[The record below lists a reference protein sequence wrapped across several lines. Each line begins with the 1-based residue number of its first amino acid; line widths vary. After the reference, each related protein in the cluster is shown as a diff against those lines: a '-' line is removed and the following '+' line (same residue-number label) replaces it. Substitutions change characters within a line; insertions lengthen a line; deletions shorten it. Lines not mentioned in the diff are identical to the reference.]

1 MAPNQ
6 ELVKNF
12 ATYGD
17 LSQRDVYFRN
27 ATQVIKD
34 GAVENYFYH
43 LDLSNASVEMDV
55 TKVSYDTNAS
65 VSMYELFTKT
75 VDGNVSTAANAAM
88 LEITTDK
95 TYVRSAELIA
105 NDLGVGGNLG
115 VTGDATL
122 STLSASGLVNVE
134 SLSVVSN
141 ASVGGTLGVT
151 GATTLSDTLDVTG
164 QTTLS
169 NASVGGTLG
178 VTGAATLSDTLDV
191 TGATTLTN
199 VTATGAATLSSTL
212 DVTGQTTLSNASVGG
227 DLDVTGATTLSDTL
241 DVTGATTLTNVTATG
256 TLDVTGQTTLSNA
269 SVGGD
274 LDVTGDT
281 TLTSTLLVEGN
292 ATLNSA
298 LTVVGLTTLDDT
310 VVNGNLTVDGTAV
323 ELGNTALTS
332 NGDVTFNG
340 TTTISNL
347 ILGGE
352 SGFSGNIDMGDNY
365 ILNLSAAENDNVRV
379 AMDGSAKLVSL
390 QTRPNTAST
399 FSSQLIA
406 SQTGVDVYTGLAV
419 NSGNLRMQNNEILH
433 AATLTGGMTGPSR
446 LRFRNDG
453 TAQVFTE
460 GWTGSAW
467 QTNFQVS
474 NNSAQSLRLFIAQG
488 ETQLMSNVSMTGAAS
503 TTVQI
508 PSSNVVI
515 GGKQA
520 TFGNVSSATDVT
532 VWGNLNVKGTAT
544 NTRIESELV
553 QIGDKNVELGYLEI
567 NTLGNLD
574 GAGLTIGGPGGAI
587 AVRPT
592 LVYSSA
598 DDAWMPNI
606 DFITKGTETAS
617 MNIEGFFVSSL
628 TSDANV
634 FTKVDSS
641 TVNFSDK
648 WRFAYDSVGDV
659 VNLEHYEN
667 SAWTTKFTYAA

>member
-6 ELVKNF
+6 DLVKNF

-43 LDLSNASVEMDV
+43 LDQSNASVEMAV

-65 VSMYELFTKT
+65 VSMYELFTKP

-88 LEITTDK
+88 LEITTGK

-105 NDLGVGGNLG
+105 NNLGLGGNLE

-151 GATTLSDTLDVTG
+151 GATTLSDNLDV
-164 QTTLS
+164 
-169 NASVGGTLG
+169 
-178 VTGAATLSDTLDV
+178 
-191 TGATTLTN
+191 
-199 VTATGAATLSSTL
+199 TGAATLSSTL

-227 DLDVTGATTLSDTL
+227 DLDVT
-241 DVTGATTLTNVTATG
+241 
-256 TLDVTGQTTLSNA
+256 
-269 SVGGD
+269 
-274 LDVTGDT
+274 
-281 TLTSTLLVEGN
+281 GN

-332 NGDVTFNG
+332 NGNVTFNG

-347 ILGGE
+347 VLGGE

-399 FSSQLIA
+399 FSSQLVA
-406 SQTGVDVYTGLAV
+406 SESGVDVYTGLAV

-433 AATLTGGMTGPSR
+433 AATLHGGMTGPAR
-446 LRFRNDG
+446 LRFRDDG
-453 TAQVFTE
+453 TPQVFTE

-474 NNSAQSLRLFIAQG
+474 NQSVQSLRQFVAQNDA
-488 ETQLMSNVSMTGAAS
+488 QFLSNVSVTGGAT

-508 PSSNVVI
+508 PNANVI
-515 GGKQA
+515 IAGKQA

-532 VWGNLNVKGTAT
+532 V
-544 NTRIESELV
+544 
-553 QIGDKNVELGYLEI
+553 Y
-567 NTLGNLD
+567 GNLD
-574 GAGLTIGGPGGAI
+574 IKAGATGEQKLAQSVINLLN
-587 AVRPT
+587 
-592 LVYSSA
+592 LVFLKKKNT
-598 DDAWMPNI
+598 P
-606 DFITKGTETAS
+606 
-617 MNIEGFFVSSL
+617 
-628 TSDANV
+628 
-634 FTKVDSS
+634 
-641 TVNFSDK
+641 
-648 WRFAYDSVGDV
+648 
-659 VNLEHYEN
+659 
-667 SAWTTKFTYAA
+667 